1 MVDLHSHTDASD
13 GSDAPFTL
21 VDNALSAGVTALSI
35 TDHDTFAGYY
45 AAKPY
50 ALSKGL
56 DLLCGIELSTKYL
69 GQTIHL
75 LGYFPR
81 AEPAAAFGEWLL
93 ILQTKRR
100 ERNQRLVENLQKLGV
115 KITLAEVESLG
126 KTMAG
131 RPHFAKILLQK
142 RYVKTM
148 QEAFDKYLAENGRAF
163 TEREEV
169 PLEEGIQRV
178 REAGGIPAIAHPARL
193 GRRTA
198 AEEAEWIEAAVEM
211 GMLGLEVRHS
221 DHDAAAV
228 KRYTALAARFG
239 LLTTGGSDYHGSY
252 KPDIKL
258 GTGKFGNVSVP
269 AEWLERLRANVS

>member
-13 GSDAPFTL
+13 GSDAPFEL
-21 VDNALSAGVTALSI
+21 IDNALRAGVTALAI

-56 DLLCGIELSTKYL
+56 DLLCGIELSTKYKS
-69 GQTIHL
+69 QTIHL
-75 LGYFPR
+75 LGYFPGV
-81 AEPAAAFGEWLL
+81 EPASAFGEWLL
-93 ILQTKRR
+93 ILQDKRR
-100 ERNQRLVENLQKLGV
+100 ERNGRLVQNLQKIGV
-115 KITLAEVESLG
+115 EITLAEVEAIG

-131 RPHFAKILLQK
+131 RPHFAKILLRK
-142 RYVKTM
+142 KYVKTM
-148 QEAFDKYLAENGRAF
+148 QEAFDKYLAENGRAY

-169 PLEEGIQRV
+169 PLEEGIQRM
-178 REAGGIPAIAHPARL
+178 REAGGIPVIAHPVRL

-198 AEEAEWIEAAVEM
+198 AEESEWIEAAVGM

-221 DHDAAAV
+221 DHDVTAV
-228 KRYTALAARFG
+228 ARYTALAGRLG
-239 LLTTGGSDYHGSY
+239 LFTTGGSDYHGSY

-258 GTGKFGNVSVP
+258 GTGRFGNVKVP
-269 AEWLERLRANVS
+269 MEWLDRLRA